1 MNAKK
6 IFLFGVIAII
16 CLPASV
22 AMGGS
27 RSSHSSFSASRGAM
41 SRPAFTGSHAN
52 FASNRAGFA
61 ASRGNFASTSRIASN
76 RAAYTPRFQTGLAS
90 VTNGRSAV
98 GRRFNQGGAG
108 VSANRAAFASAS
120 GRRWSGNGNNW
131 HRRHCDNVVFIGGFY
146 PYSWYYPW
154 YDNYG
159 YYSSAQAV
167 VYDSTASY
175 DDGSLVAQ
183 LQSRLA
189 GRGYYRGAVDG
200 VMGPETR
207 RAIRAFERANGLP
220 VDGLIDDQLL
230 STMGLG

>member
-6 IFLFGVIAII
+6 IFLFGVIATI

-22 AMGGS
+22 ALAGP
-27 RSSHSSFSASRGAM
+27 RSSHGSFSASHAAI
-41 SRPAFTGSHAN
+41 SRPAFTTS
-52 FASNRAGFA
+52 RAGFSSA
-61 ASRGNFASTSRIASN
+61 QRIASN
-76 RAAYTPRFQTGLAS
+76 RAAFAH
-90 VTNGRSAV
+90 
-98 GRRFNQGGAG
+98 RFNQGVGTSRI
-108 VSANRAAFASAS
+108 SANRAALASAS
-120 GRRWSGNGNNW
+120 ARRWSGNGNW
-131 HRRHCDNVVFIGGFY
+131 HHHHRHHHNNFVFIGGFY
-146 PYSWYYPW
+146 PYSWYSPYW
-154 YDNYG
+154 YDDYG
-159 YYSSAQAV
+159 YYSSAQPM
-167 VYDSTASY
+167 VYDSAASY

>member
-16 CLPASV
+16 CLPASITL
-22 AMGGS
+22 AGS
-27 RSSHSSFSASRGAM
+27 RSSHRFSSASQGAI
-41 SRPAFTGSHAN
+41 SRPAFT
-52 FASNRAGFA
+52 
-61 ASRGNFASTSRIASN
+61 ASRGNFSSTQRIGS
-76 RAAYTPRFQTGLAS
+76 
-90 VTNGRSAV
+90 
-98 GRRFNQGGAG
+98 
-108 VSANRAAFASAS
+108 NRAAFAHRFNQGVGSSRISTNRAALAS
-120 GRRWSGNGNNW
+120 SRRWSGNGNGNGNW
-131 HRRHCDNVVFIGGFY
+131 HRHHRHHRNNFVFIGGFY
-146 PYSWYYPW
+146 PYSWYYP
-154 YDNYG
+154 YGYNDYG
-159 YYSSAQAV
+159 YYSSAQT
-167 VYDSTASY
+167 VYDGAASY

-200 VMGPETR
+200 VMGPQTR